1 MEKSGTKMVPMNR
14 SRLSTFTLLS
24 LLIFSILAPSSQ
36 VLAEDIPDSAY
47 IDNFYGSAQ
56 YYNLSC
62 EVRSAADVAGFW
74 GITISEDAFFDL
86 LPVSDNPN
94 KGFVGYRNDY
104 WGNIPPAS
112 YGVHAEP
119 IAKVLRDLGLKA
131 HAEEGI
137 EVDDVKSE
145 IAAGHPVIV
154 WIIGQMWQGYASR
167 IEFKDGEQGL
177 VAAHE
182 HTMVVTGYGEGTIQ
196 LFNPYTGSY
205 ESYSQDAFETSWEV
219 LGNMA
224 VTVTGTKDGKE
235 AETTPEATATAT
247 PANWPSDAVIYTV
260 QQGDYLIE
268 LGKRY
273 GVDWRWLVEINQIP
287 YPWTL
292 FPGQQIRVK

>member
-1 MEKSGTKMVPMNR
+1 M
-14 SRLSTFTLLS
+14 
-24 LLIFSILAPSSQ
+24 
-36 VLAEDIPDSAY
+36 
-47 IDNFYGSAQ
+47 
-56 YYNLSC
+56 
-62 EVRSAADVAGFW
+62 RSAADVAGFW

-137 EVDDVKSE
+137 QVDDVKSE

-235 AETTPEATATAT
+235 AETTPEALHCHRHTCKLAIRCGDLYRTARRL
-247 PANWPSDAVIYTV
+247 PD
-260 QQGDYLIE
+260 
-268 LGKRY
+268 
-273 GVDWRWLVEINQIP
+273 
-287 YPWTL
+287 
-292 FPGQQIRVK
+292 